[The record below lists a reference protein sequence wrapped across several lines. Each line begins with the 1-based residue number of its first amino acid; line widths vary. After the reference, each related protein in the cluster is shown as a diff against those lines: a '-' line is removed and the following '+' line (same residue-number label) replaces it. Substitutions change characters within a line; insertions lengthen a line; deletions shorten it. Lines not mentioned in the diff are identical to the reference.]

1 MSGARIPFMIRTYL
15 IFGLLLASAALVGSA
30 QETPSNPVDTELRLE
45 RKLLALDLSSY
56 NEARQREQETSDRVA
71 EVVTRLDEAL
81 DGEALSLG
89 TLEALRGELDTAREA
104 ARTAATRVDLQ
115 IQKLEERL
123 QRIGF
128 LEGEA
133 GGESTVRQRDAL
145 TGRWRVRIQPQDQ
158 TGTFDFRLAGSV
170 VTGTYRLEGG
180 GAVATGSLRGTLT
193 GNVLR
198 LERIDSGRGFD
209 ATFDGRIGASGEF
222 ITGSWTAN
230 ELAAGEAA
238 RGGWSAIR
246 LSQTEEIEQED
257 IEDEEP

>member
-1 MSGARIPFMIRTYL
+1 MIRTRL
-15 IFGLLLASAALVGSA
+15 LFALLLASTALAGSA
-30 QETPSNPVDTELRLE
+30 QETTSNPMENELRLE
-45 RKLLALDLSSY
+45 RKLLSLDLTSY
-56 NEARQREQETSDRVA
+56 EEARRREQETSERVA
-71 EVVTRLDEAL
+71 EVAARLDEAL
-81 DGEALSLG
+81 AGETLSLG
-89 TLEALRGELDTAREA
+89 SLEVLREELDAAREA
-104 ARTAATRVDLQ
+104 ARTATTRVDSQ

-133 GGESTVRQRDAL
+133 VGERRTVRQRDAL

-158 TGTFDFRLAGSV
+158 TGTFDLRLAGSV
-170 VTGTYRLEGG
+170 VTGTYQMEGG
-180 GAVATGSLRGTLT
+180 GASSSGSLRGTLT

-198 LERIDSGRGFD
+198 LERIDAQRGFD

-238 RGGWSAIR
+238 RGGWSAVR
-246 LSQTEEIEQED
+246 TSVAPEIEEED
-257 IEDEEP
+257 IEEDEQP